1 MDRGNCDIVIV
12 GMGLGAA
19 AIAKRLAQTGSSI
32 AMLPGAGHA
41 RFKHLEGG
49 VVDPA
54 ILREAFGDISTA
66 PLTEIGTYHVFRRDE
81 LEEWA
86 IHQLGDSVAIVSEFE
101 EALTI
106 PHDTGKTSL
115 LDDSGKQ
122 KMTANLIVLTE
133 GANPKIGIAARLR
146 QDFDPEDMIHFGR
159 TMVPGA
165 RIEAP
170 VTGSWRT
177 ASNMPAR
184 YILIPQA
191 EGASV
196 SVSVRIENVMRAGR
210 DGRAVLA
217 EFLASEQARELG
229 IPEEHG
235 EIGMELVP
243 LLPDRGR
250 GMIGAHNI
258 MISLDANGVID
269 ARSLRRY
276 DAMISAGR
284 EMGSMMAREWPH
296 LVEWHELGV
305 SMWDVF
311 TSGRRP
317 YHEDSNT
324 GFIED
329 GPGRRRG
336 LLSRLFN
343 RKPSFDPA
351 SFERNH
357 E

>member
-1 MDRGNCDIVIV
+1 MDGVSCDVIIV

-32 AMLPGAGHA
+32 VMLPGAGHA

-49 VVDPA
+49 VIDPV
-54 ILREAFGDISTA
+54 ILRDAIGDISTA
-66 PLTEIGTYHVFRRDE
+66 PLTEIGASHVFRRDQ
-81 LEEWA
+81 LEQWA
-86 IHQLGDSVAIVSEFE
+86 MEQVSDGVQIISDFE
-101 EALTI
+101 ETRTI
-106 PHDTGKTSL
+106 PHDTGRTSIFDTTGERSL
-115 LDDSGKQ
+115 I
-122 KMTANLIVLTE
+122 ANSIVLTE

-146 QDFDPEDMIHFGR
+146 KDFDPEDMIHFGR
-159 TMVPGA
+159 TF
-165 RIEAP
+165 
-170 VTGSWRT
+170 VTGAKIDAPTTGAWR
-177 ASNMPAR
+177 SPGNMPAR
-184 YILIPQA
+184 YILIPQPD
-191 EGASV
+191 GVSV

-210 DGRAVLA
+210 DGRAILE
-217 EFLASEQARELG
+217 EFLVSKKAEELG
-229 IPEEHG
+229 IQGEHG

-243 LLPDRGR
+243 LLPDRGK
-250 GMIGAHNI
+250 GMTGAHNI

-276 DAMISAGR
+276 DAMLSAGR

-296 LVEWHELGV
+296 LVEWQELGV

-329 GPGRRRG
+329 GPGRKRG
-336 LLSRLFN
+336 WLNRLVN
-343 RKPSFDPA
+343 R
-351 SFERNH
+351 N
-357 E
+357 